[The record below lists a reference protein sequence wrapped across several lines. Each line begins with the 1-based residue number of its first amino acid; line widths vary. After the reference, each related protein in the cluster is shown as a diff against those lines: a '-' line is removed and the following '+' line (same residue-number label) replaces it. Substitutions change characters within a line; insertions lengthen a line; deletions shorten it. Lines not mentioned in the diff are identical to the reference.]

1 MEHDEESIES
11 LYPRMKE
18 IYEKMIPFKGL
29 MIDPDYLDV
38 TGTLA
43 HLLTRYWLIHHWDIE
58 AAAAYADNAVDQ
70 LGDYIARYD
79 DTLDDQGKLR
89 KRISYGLSCQYAAF
103 CAYSDGYCE
112 YTVKTLTG
120 QPDSPN
126 TLALRGLAQCL
137 SGVDEKDAVL
147 AHQGFS
153 CLEQMDQKIT
163 APAQGR
169 FQTSI
174 FTDAYLCYAR
184 MFAQY
189 GSSFP
194 EGEFK
199 KDIPQALHLLARALT
214 LIDDEAYTT
223 KIINEIKDIADQY

>member
-1 MEHDEESIES
+1 
-11 LYPRMKE
+11 MKISSAGITSKGNIRTNNE
-18 IYEKMIPFKGL
+18 DNFYINGEFKREKDQCTFAL
-29 MIDPDYLDV
+29 EDDRDLS
-38 TGTLA
+38 A
-43 HLLTRYWLIHHWDIE
+43 HL
-58 AAAAYADNAVDQ
+58 YAVCD
-70 LGDYIARYD
+70 GM
-79 DTLDDQGKLR
+79 G
-89 KRISYGLSCQYAAF
+89 G
-103 CAYSDGYCE
+103 YSSGEDASL
-112 YTVKTLTG
+112 K
-120 QPDSPN
+120 
-126 TLALRGLAQCL
+126 ALE
-137 SGVDEKDAVL
+137 V
-147 AHQGFS
+147 
-153 CLEQMDQKIT
+153 LEQMDQKIT